1 MIYFKTSI
9 SSSLS
14 SNYKEQGQLAINVGF
29 YNTMWLV
36 SLKQYESFN
45 GLVYTLI
52 WNVCI
57 FNGDFMQKDNMKWGI
72 WFFVYKV

>member
-45 GLVYTLI
+45 GLLYTLI

-57 FNGDFMQKDNMKWGI
+57 YLMEILCRKIRWNEI

>member
-45 GLVYTLI
+45 GLLYTLI

-57 FNGDFMQKDNMKWGI
+57 FNGDFMQKDKMKWGI